1 MFYTALDIASNFG
14 HVSYIRSLVFAY
26 PPCLLV
32 AKSRCEQ
39 SEAKKQKFSCLNCL
53 NLFVLSSVENFFVSA
68 CSCELVKY
76 FFVVINFNLLARL
89 VCLVCINLNYIVI
102 YHENFVLIL
111 SKLIKKIYFV
121 KICKNIF
128 LKLLIFKICKYTIC

>member
-1 MFYTALDIASNFG
+1 M
-14 HVSYIRSLVFAY
+14 
-26 PPCLLV
+26 
-32 AKSRCEQ
+32 
-39 SEAKKQKFSCLNCL
+39 
-53 NLFVLSSVENFFVSA
+53 
-68 CSCELVKY
+68 KY

>member
-14 HVSYIRSLVFAY
+14 HVSYIRSLVFAH
-26 PPCLLV
+26 PPCL
-32 AKSRCEQ
+32 
-39 SEAKKQKFSCLNCL
+39 KQKLSCLNGL